1 MDFGTWLAER
11 RRQAEMT
18 QRDLARKCMVTPA
31 YVAHLES
38 GTSEAPPL
46 QTCKSLARALG
57 LDWKEVWQRSF
68 AVRLKRWLKKQG
80 HSGIPDDEF
89 AEIVNKIQSASR

>member
-1 MDFGTWLAER
+1 LDFSRWLAER
-11 RRQAEMT
+11 RRQGGLT
-18 QRDLARKCMVTPA
+18 QRELARKCMVTPA
-31 YVAHLES
+31 YVAHIES

-68 AVRLKRWLKKQG
+68 AVRLKRWLKQQG
-80 HSGIPDDEF
+80 HFGIPDDELT
-89 AEIVNKIQSASR
+89 AIVNKILSSGR